1 MRFKVVRDDIFS
13 FVQYANSYT
22 SPKNLNTVLQNILIE
37 AEGETVTLRSTNM
50 QIGFSGSLKA
60 AVEEI
65 GSATVP
71 GKKLMDI
78 IKELPEGS
86 IIDFY
91 HDGSKLNI
99 KSGKSTFRLS
109 TISPELFPTMS
120 EITPEYFIKLKTD
133 TLATL
138 LKRTAFCIS
147 NDSSKI
153 EYTGAH
159 FNASGNKLEIS
170 AADFQRIA
178 TSNALF
184 EEEFSDEF
192 TINIPK
198 KTITEL
204 MKILEIGEFVDVET
218 DKKQVLFKVGDIKI
232 YSKLIEKYIKSITK
246 LFEVE
251 YPIKARINTKTF
263 IEVVRRVSAITSEI
277 THGVVLSFNNG
288 HLLINSLETE
298 YGQGHETMDD
308 ITYNG
313 EDMDII
319 FNARHMLEI
328 ITNISSEY
336 FSLEMQGKRNPAVIL
351 PEDQSYKY
359 LVVPIS
365 IDKF

>member
-1 MRFKVVRDDIFS
+1 MRFKVVRDDIYP

-22 SPKNLNTVLQNILIE
+22 SPKNLNTVLQNILIDVE
-37 AEGETVTLRSTNM
+37 SDTVTLRSTNM

-60 AVEEI
+60 SVEEI
-65 GSATVP
+65 GSATVS

-78 IKELPEGS
+78 LKELPEGA
-86 IIDFY
+86 IVDFY

-99 KSGKSTFRLS
+99 KSGKSSFRLS
-109 TISPELFPTMS
+109 TISPEIFPTMS
-120 EITPEYFIKLKTD
+120 EITPEYFIKIKCE

-159 FNASGNKLEIS
+159 FSVYGNRLEIS
-170 AADFQRIA
+170 SADFQRIA
-178 TSNALF
+178 TAKAGF

-192 TINIPK
+192 TVNIPK
-198 KTITEL
+198 KTIIEL
-204 MKILEIGEFVDVET
+204 MKILDLDEYVEVET
-218 DKKQVLFKVGDIKI
+218 DKKQILFKVNDVVI

-246 LFEVE
+246 LFEDE
-251 YPIKARINTKTF
+251 YPVKAKINTKTF
-263 IEVVRRVSAITSEI
+263 SEVVKRVSTITSEI

-288 HLLINSLETE
+288 SLSVNSLETE
-298 YGQGHETMDD
+298 YGQGHESMEDV
-308 ITYNG
+308 IFEG
-313 EDMDII
+313 EDLDII

-328 ITNISSEY
+328 VTNISSDY
-336 FSLEMQGKRNPAVIL
+336 FTLAMKGRRSPAIIL
-351 PEDQSYKY
+351 PEDDSYKY

>member
-1 MRFKVVRDDIFS
+1 MRFKVVRDDIFP

-22 SPKNLNTVLQNILIE
+22 SPKNLNTVLQNILID
-37 AEGETVTLRSTNM
+37 AESDTLSLRSTNM

-65 GSATVP
+65 GSATVS

-78 IKELPEGS
+78 LKELPEGAVV
-86 IIDFY
+86 DFY

-99 KSGKSTFRLS
+99 KSGKSSFRLS
-109 TISPELFPTMS
+109 TISPEMFPTMS
-120 EITPEYFIKLKTD
+120 EIKPEYFIKVKSE
-133 TLATL
+133 TLQTL

-159 FNASGNKLEIS
+159 FSVYGNRLEIS

-178 TSNALF
+178 TSKAGF

-198 KTITEL
+198 KTIMEL
-204 MKILEIGEFVDVET
+204 MKILDITEFVDVET
-218 DKKQVLFKVGDIKI
+218 DKKQVLFKVGDIVI

-246 LFEVE
+246 LFEAE
-251 YPIKARINTKTF
+251 YPIKAKINTKAF
-263 IEVVRRVSAITSEI
+263 VEVVRRVSAITSEI

-288 HLLINSLETE
+288 NLSINSLETE

-308 ITYNG
+308 IIYNG

-328 ITNISSEY
+328 VTNINSEY
-336 FSLEMQGKRNPAVIL
+336 FSLEMQGRRSPAVIL
-351 PEDQSYKY
+351 PEDESYKY

>member
-1 MRFKVVRDDIFS
+1 MRFKVVKDDIYP

-22 SPKNLNTVLQNILIE
+22 SPKNLNTVLQNILIDTE
-37 AEGETVTLRSTNM
+37 SDVVTLRSTNM
-50 QIGFSGSLKA
+50 QIGFSGTLKA

-65 GSATVP
+65 GSVTVS

-78 IKELPEGS
+78 LKELPDGAVV
-86 IIDFY
+86 DFN

-99 KSGKSTFRLS
+99 KSGKSSFRLS
-109 TISPELFPTMS
+109 TISPEMFPTMS
-120 EITPEYFIKLKTD
+120 EITPEYFIKVKSE
-133 TLATL
+133 TLQTL

-159 FNASGNKLEIS
+159 FSVYGNKLEIS

-178 TSNALF
+178 TSKANF

-198 KTITEL
+198 KTILEL
-204 MKILEIGEFVDVET
+204 MKILDTSEIIEVET
-218 DKKQVLFKVGDIKI
+218 DKKQVLFKAGDVTI

-246 LFEVE
+246 LFDNE
-251 YPIKARINTKTF
+251 YPVKAKINTKAF
-263 IEVVRRVSAITSEI
+263 AEVVRRVSTITSEI
-277 THGVVLSFNNG
+277 THGVVLSFSNG
-288 HLLINSLETE
+288 TLSINSLETE

-308 ITYNG
+308 IVYEG

-319 FNARHMLEI
+319 FNARHMIEI
-328 ITNISSEY
+328 VTNISSEY
-336 FSLEMQGKRNPAVIL
+336 FNLEMIGKRNPAVIL
-351 PEDQSYKY
+351 PEDESYKY